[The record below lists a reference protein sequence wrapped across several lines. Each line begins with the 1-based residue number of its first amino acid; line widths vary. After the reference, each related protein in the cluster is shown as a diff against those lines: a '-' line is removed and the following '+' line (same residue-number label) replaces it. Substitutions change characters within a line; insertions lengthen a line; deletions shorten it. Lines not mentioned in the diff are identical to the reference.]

1 MVSRACNLSVN
12 YTLQPMFV
20 VKLQQMLKILWKW
33 FINST
38 IKHYLDGLY
47 KVAICLHNE
56 YCLMNS
62 MVGKACMFA
71 DSQTTIKYN
80 FTSINV
86 DYYPTF
92 NDNYSKWLSL

>member
-1 MVSRACNLSVN
+1 
-12 YTLQPMFV
+12 
-20 VKLQQMLKILWKW
+20 
-33 FINST
+33 
-38 IKHYLDGLY
+38 
-47 KVAICLHNE
+47 
-56 YCLMNS
+56 MNS

-80 FTSINV
+80 FTRINV